1 MGWKGRRSHWDQS
14 EDCARHIMKGYSL
27 RKAHRDPSYDLYTKY
42 VMKLLYTSV
51 CYVLIFQC
59 CKFMKDLRT
68 PLLSTI
74 ACIYRIREGDFE
86 SPLQI
91 KSLPLTLPPCDAVFF
106 CEHSC
111 IRSGREGRLYPLVSW
126 C

>member
-1 MGWKGRRSHWDQS
+1 MGSDEPNVARCPVCRAVIEGWDGKGGGVIGIKVRT
-14 EDCARHIMKGYSL
+14 ARHIMKGYSL
-27 RKAHRDPSYDLYTKY
+27 RKAHRDPSYDLYNKY
-42 VMKLLYTSV
+42 VMELLYTSV

-74 ACIYRIREGDFE
+74 ACIYRSDFE

-106 CEHSC
+106 
-111 IRSGREGRLYPLVSW
+111 L
-126 C
+126 